1 MVTNGG
7 EGQHRGGE
15 VQTIEHKVG
24 SRMYSTTWGVK
35 KRDIS
40 VKIETDAH
48 STRSSGFQQYQ
59 GNSVGNNLSP
69 GITGNPLQY
78 PCLENPMDRGAWWA
92 TVHGLTKSQT
102 RQSD

>member
-15 VQTIEHKVG
+15 AQTTDCKGG
-24 SRMYSTTWGVK
+24 SRMYSTTWGIK
-35 KRDIS
+35 KRDNS

-48 STRSSGFQQYQ
+48 NTQSSGFQQYQ

-78 PCLENPMDRGAWWA
+78 PCLENPIDRAAWWA
-92 TVHGLTKSQT
+92 AVHRVAKSRTQLK
-102 RQSD
+102 